1 MSSTLS
7 STEPSGSNY
16 PWKFFRAGGVD
27 QVTLRH
33 GADITNLERLNQ
45 KLWVALACPT
55 RGIEFDTRTL
65 DLIDT
70 DKDGRV
76 RAPEILAAIRWVK
89 DVLRN
94 TDELLKGGD
103 SVPLSSINDQTPTGA
118 ALLAGAKRILQNLDK
133 PTATSIS
140 LTDVGD
146 TAKIFS
152 ATKFNGDGVVPADS
166 AGDDATRKVIE
177 EIMATHG
184 SVPDRSAKPGV
195 NQAKADAFFTEATA
209 WQDWQAK
216 SQADAAILPLGET
229 TAAASAAARAVKV
242 KVDDYFARCRLAA
255 FDARAAGPMNRAEA
269 EFTALALKDLTHH
282 TEEIA
287 KLPLARVEAG
297 RPLPLV
303 EGLNPAWAGAV
314 AEFVANAVTPLL
326 GGSKV
331 ILTES
336 DWQAVQTKLASY
348 EVWMASKPAT
358 SVEKLGWARIQ
369 EILAGKAKANVTSLV
384 QQDAALEAENAQ
396 IAAVEKML
404 YFQRDLYKL
413 LNNFV
418 NFSEFYG
425 RKGAVFQAG
434 TLYLD
439 GRSCNLCVHV
449 ADAGKHGTM
458 AGLSAAYLAYCD
470 CTRPGGEKMTV
481 AAAFTDG
488 DSDRLIVGRNGVFYD
503 RKGRDWDATITK
515 IVANP
520 ISIREAF
527 WSPYKKFVRMIEEM
541 VAKRATAA
549 EAESQAKLAGA
560 ASAVATADKAK
571 PAEPKKLDIGT
582 VAAIG
587 VAVGGIGALVTGVL
601 GTFFGLGMWMPLGL
615 IAIVILISGPSMLLA
630 FLKLRQRNLGPI
642 LDANGWAINGR
653 AKINVPFG
661 RALTDMAL
669 LPPGSERSMEDPYAE
684 KSSPWKTYVVLIL
697 IVVLGFL
704 WYVGKL
710 DRYMPGKVKSTSVLG
725 ANAPAYRPAP
735 ALPAP
740 VASEKPATP

>member
-255 FDARAAGPMNRAEA
+255 FDGRAAGPMNRAEA